1 MASDIFSTLSYINCS
16 LTRYIWHQSYS
27 VAHGAQI
34 NSSIDFKSKNLQ
46 IILNDI
52 APNILHKTLLNVN

>member
-1 MASDIFSTLSYINCS
+1 MVNNIFSTLSYINRLFSNEIYLATKRFC
-16 LTRYIWHQSYS
+16 R
-27 VAHGAQI
+27 AQI
-34 NSSIDFKSKNLQ
+34 NSSIDFKPKNLQ